1 MLVSEAVL
9 LVHIDQVLT
18 LRVGLSGGVVP
29 AHRDDEAVLNTEVN
43 YDSGLFVESHVDRGG
58 VVHLLHWHRD
68 CWRVGI
74 FHDT

>member
-1 MLVSEAVL
+1 M
-9 LVHIDQVLT
+9 
-18 LRVGLSGGVVP
+18 VP

-74 FHDT
+74 FYDI